1 MLKVRPTTKVSTPA
15 VSSRA
20 PSQTRTVSSLPNA
33 KSVTKAPA
41 LVRSTTI
48 VSSQPVVRNLAYTQ
62 RSLATARDEDVEVEA
77 KDFDIRNFVTQA
89 GVSRKFQDEIIQKL
103 TDANF
108 DESTL
113 EKVNDKFL
121 RDLQIPTSERFAL
134 LKAANDFLQSINYN
148 KKKTA
153 TVGIKEEE
161 DTELEETEAEGSMPF
176 RPSRTARPITYET
189 DRPWDLRKFL
199 ELAGVEK
206 ENFDQVYEAL
216 NEDGFD
222 DSKFVQ
228 LSNRYLKELR
238 IPTEEIPGIIR
249 ASKKWARPLKPGKLN
264 PGYERR
270 SPSESATNYEHGYIR
285 VGNDGQPWV
294 VKISSD

>member
-1 MLKVRPTTKVSTPA
+1 MNHTLAT
-15 VSSRA
+15 RA
-20 PSQTRTVSSLPNA
+20 FRRSYA
-33 KSVTKAPA
+33 TKAEEEEE
-41 LVRSTTI
+41 I
-48 VSSQPVVRNLAYTQ
+48 G
-62 RSLATARDEDVEVEA
+62 EVEEGEVEESN
-77 KDFDIRNFVTQA
+77 FDIRNFVAQA
-89 GVSRKFQDEIIQKL
+89 GVSKKYQEEIIQKL

-108 DESTL
+108 SEKAL

-121 RDLQIPTSERFAL
+121 RELEVPTSERFAL
-134 LKAANDFLQSINYN
+134 LKAANDVLQSINYN

-153 TVGIKEEE
+153 TLGAKSSSAG
-161 DTELEETEAEGSMPF
+161 ELEEVDEEAGDASVSF

-189 DRPWDLRKFL
+189 DRPWDLKKFL

-206 ENFDQVYEAL
+206 ENFDQVYDAL
-216 NEDGFD
+216 KEDGFD

-294 VKISSD
+294 VKISSDGVRRWRPFKVELF